1 MTVDWRQDPYNQ
13 THRLV
18 VLKYGP
24 AKDHKCA
31 DCGEQAYD
39 WTLNESKVTG
49 PILTSGTSRY
59 APEDLEAYEPRCR
72 RCHTLLDDNT
82 REARAKLAE
91 LRQEETFRDSHAEAT
106 RQGIARARET
116 DNRWGAGR
124 K

>member
-1 MTVDWRQDPYNQ
+1 MVTWRDDPYNQ
-13 THRLV
+13 THHHIV
-18 VLKYGP
+18 VARGP
-24 AKDHKCA
+24 AKEHLCV

-39 WTLNESKVTG
+39 WTLNESKAVG
-49 PILTSGTSRY
+49 LILTSGTSRY
-59 APEDLEAYEPRCR
+59 APEDIEAYEPRCR

-91 LRQEETFRDSHAEAT
+91 LRQVEAFRASHAEAT
-106 RQGIARARET
+106 RRGIAKSRQA